1 MRNSG
6 IAIRPFRP
14 QTPAEL
20 VQVLSGQA
28 IDLVLSAPSQ
38 VIPQALLGQQIAASG
53 KDIPVIALAEHIDE
67 QMLVE
72 SSANGIRAIA
82 LRQRP
87 EHLLAVVRNEW
98 TDLQARRGL
107 RRIEMTS
114 AARQRRSA
122 SSRRPWN
129 SS

>member
-1 MRNSG
+1 MQNGKETTLRLLIIDDSAENAEAIASALRNSG

-53 KDIPVIALAEHIDE
+53 KDIPVIGLADRKGRVYLNPPGQI
-67 QMLVE
+67 VIR
-72 SSANGIRAIA
+72 NGIKAI
-82 LRQRP
+82 P
-87 EHLLAVVRNEW
+87 EGE
-98 TDLQARRGL
+98 
-107 RRIEMTS
+107 E
-114 AARQRRSA
+114 
-122 SSRRPWN
+122 
-129 SS
+129 